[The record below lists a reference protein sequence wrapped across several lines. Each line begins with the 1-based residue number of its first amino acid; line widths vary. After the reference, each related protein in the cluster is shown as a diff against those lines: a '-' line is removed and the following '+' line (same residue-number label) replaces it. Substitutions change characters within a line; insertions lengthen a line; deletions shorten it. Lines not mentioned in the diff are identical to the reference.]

1 MVRLSQLPS
10 SASMIPK
17 ACTLAGHIFIYLYL
31 FIFVEGGAQL
41 HPSPQNLESLII
53 GLEIWDLEWY
63 YISLY

>member
-1 MVRLSQLPS
+1 MGRLSQLPCLG
-10 SASMIPK
+10 SMILK

-31 FIFVEGGAQL
+31 FISVEGGAQL
-41 HPSPQNLESLII
+41 HPSPQNLESLIL